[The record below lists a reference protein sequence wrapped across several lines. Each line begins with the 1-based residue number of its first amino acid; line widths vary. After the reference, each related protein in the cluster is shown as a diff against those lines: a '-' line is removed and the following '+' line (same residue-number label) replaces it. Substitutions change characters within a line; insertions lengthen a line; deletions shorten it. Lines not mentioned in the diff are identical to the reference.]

1 MWKNKHVVVAML
13 VAPVL
18 AIMGWF
24 AVDYF
29 VAERPHAALPGAAYP
44 LVARPNC
51 RYASGRCELVNNDFE
66 VALTVLTDGVSP
78 VLRLSASHPLSEA
91 HGAVG
96 AAPDGLEEPRA
107 FAADGTDGTEWSLV
121 LDEAPGTG
129 DMLRIAVLAQ
139 QSTYYAE
146 VGTTFAATEEQ
157 PPQ

>member
-1 MWKNKHVVVAML
+1 MWKNKHVIVAML

-29 VAERPHAALPGAAYP
+29 VAERPHAAVPGTAYP

-51 RYASGRCELVNNDFE
+51 RYGSGRCELVNNDF
-66 VALTVLTDGVSP
+66 VVSLTLTTDTGLP

-96 AAPDGLEEPRA
+96 AAPAGLDEPRA
-107 FAADGTDGTEWSLV
+107 FAANGADGTDWSLA
-121 LDEAPGTG
+121 LDSEPAAG
-129 DMLRIAVLAQ
+129 DTLRVAVKAQ

-146 VGTTFAATEEQ
+146 IGTAFVMAEER
-157 PPQ
+157 PPR

>member
-29 VAERPHAALPGAAYP
+29 VAERPHAARPGAAYP

-51 RYASGRCELVNNDFE
+51 RYASGRCELVNNDFL
-66 VALTVLTDGVSP
+66 LTLTLVTDAGLP

-96 AAPDGLEEPRA
+96 AASDGLEEPRA
-107 FAADGTDGTEWSLV
+107 FAATGADGTAWSLE
-121 LDEAPGTG
+121 LDGEPAADDT
-129 DMLRIAVLAQ
+129 LRVAVKAQ

-146 VGTTFAATEEQ
+146 VGTAFMAAEGR
-157 PPQ
+157 PPR